1 MTGNID
7 IWRAANMLIK
17 RYGAEAEIEAARLA
31 DLMLERGDGPG
42 HLLWL
47 RIKRAIV
54 EWQSAPPG
62 RAH

>member
-1 MTGNID
+1 MISD
-7 IWRAANMLIK
+7 LDVWRAANLLIE
-17 RYGAEAEIEAARLA
+17 RHGAEADIEAARLA

-54 EWQSAPPG
+54 EWQAAPPG